1 MARTALKLGSGT
13 HMSFGGSSIT
23 VIQEPGIFIP
33 YDPNGG
39 QAMDEL
45 NRFLVRYG
53 YCPPGEGIPD
63 EILGLR
69 PEDSAIA
76 HTLRTWMKQD
86 NNNLDD
92 QELEEKFRERIRH
105 LGPILRRIR
114 LEKETGRLPDRSSCE

>member
-45 NRFLVRYG
+45 NRFLVR
-53 YCPPGEGIPD
+53 
-63 EILGLR
+63 
-69 PEDSAIA
+69 
-76 HTLRTWMKQD
+76 
-86 NNNLDD
+86 
-92 QELEEKFRERIRH
+92 
-105 LGPILRRIR
+105 
-114 LEKETGRLPDRSSCE
+114 